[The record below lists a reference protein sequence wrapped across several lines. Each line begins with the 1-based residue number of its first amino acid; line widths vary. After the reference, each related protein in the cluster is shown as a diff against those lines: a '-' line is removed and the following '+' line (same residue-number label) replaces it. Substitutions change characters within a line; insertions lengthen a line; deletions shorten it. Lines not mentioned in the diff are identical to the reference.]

1 MKWVN
6 FFELSFVS
14 KEFDWK
20 KYSKVLCY
28 NTNKSEKANKNMSTV
43 NSEGTIPITEIYLK
57 LTIKVEADDK
67 IISKGSSQNFTSN
80 I

>member
-1 MKWVN
+1 
-6 FFELSFVS
+6 
-14 KEFDWK
+14 
-20 KYSKVLCY
+20 
-28 NTNKSEKANKNMSTV
+28 MSTV

-67 IISKGSSQNFTSN
+67 IIFKGSSQNFTSN